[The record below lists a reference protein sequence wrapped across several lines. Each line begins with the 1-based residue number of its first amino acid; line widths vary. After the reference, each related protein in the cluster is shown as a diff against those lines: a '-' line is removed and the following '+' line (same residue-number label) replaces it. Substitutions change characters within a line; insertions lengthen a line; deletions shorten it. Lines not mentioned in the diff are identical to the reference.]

1 MDFVRIGDKTISVSR
16 INKKIEEIIELR
28 GKGYSQQEVA
38 KILDVDRSFISRL
51 ESIGEVRK
59 GGDIAVIGFPIK
71 NKEEIA
77 EVLKAF
83 NVEYILLMNE
93 EERQNFIKKQGGKE
107 LLESVL
113 KIISDVRKYKHCII
127 IGSNVRTK
135 ILSKLLDSHVYTI
148 EIGDSPLKN
157 DIYVEPKKVLDI
169 IKTIIE

>member
-1 MDFVRIGDKTISVSR
+1 MDFVKIGDKTISVSR

-71 NKEEIA
+71 NKEEII
-77 EVLKAF
+77 EVLRTF

-93 EERQNFIKKQGGKE
+93 EERQNFIKNRVAK
-107 LLESVL
+107 S
-113 KIISDVRKYKHCII
+113 C
-127 IGSNVRTK
+127 
-135 ILSKLLDSHVYTI
+135 
-148 EIGDSPLKN
+148 
-157 DIYVEPKKVLDI
+157 
-169 IKTIIE
+169 